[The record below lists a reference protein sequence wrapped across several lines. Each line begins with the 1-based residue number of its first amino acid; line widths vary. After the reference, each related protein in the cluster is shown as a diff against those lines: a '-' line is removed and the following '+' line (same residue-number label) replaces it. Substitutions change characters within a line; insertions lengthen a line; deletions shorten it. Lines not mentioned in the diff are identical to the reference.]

1 MADINPIRLNGPW
14 KSGFALDRH
23 VVRSIFIGNNES
35 GYPVFDTERSYIGQ
49 LLYELKYRQDN
60 KKVREIVSLAVA
72 FIKSIW
78 KIEKIINLITA
89 IPPSRTYRASQPVYE
104 ICKGIGA
111 KLGVKV
117 DLGALSK
124 IDRSESK
131 NMEDEKKREQL
142 EKSITLILSSPVPLR
157 ILVVDDLYDTGTT
170 MNTVTKLLRS
180 NENVEEVYALTMT
193 KTKG

>member
-1 MADINPIRLNGPW
+1 MTDINPIKLNGPW

-23 VVRSIFIGNNES
+23 VVRSIFVGNNEF

-60 KKVREIVSLAVA
+60 RKVREIVSLAVA
-72 FIKSIW
+72 FIKNIW
-78 KIEKIINLITA
+78 RIDKTINLITP
-89 IPPSRTYRASQPVYE
+89 IPPSRIYRTSQPVYE

-111 KLGVKV
+111 KLGIKV

-142 EKSITLILSSPVPLR
+142 EKSITLTMPSTGPLR
-157 ILVVDDLYDTGTT
+157 ILIVDDLYDTGTT
-170 MNTVTKLLRS
+170 MNTVTRLLRS
-180 NENVEEVYALTMT
+180 NENVEETYVLTMT